1 MKKFCLTLLLLV
13 PAMIASAVGPIRAWN
28 DMLDDFIENFNEVNP
43 TLDAIY
49 TDAGLDYFGWG
60 AYFDPETG
68 NVVMEA
74 ELFNFD
80 DLDNVTDDLMQ
91 QAKSIA
97 LAHLQNS
104 YRKNS
109 RIQSIVN
116 EFGKRGTDID
126 IMFSANNSNNQKV
139 KKKVSFTP
147 SQIKGG
153 R

>member
-28 DMLDDFIENFNEVNP
+28 DMLDDFIANFNEINP

-49 TDAGLDYFGWG
+49 TGAGLDYFGWT
-60 AYFDPETG
+60 YFDPETG

-74 ELFNFD
+74 QLFDIN
-80 DLDNVTDDLMQ
+80 DLDNVDDELME
-91 QAKSIA
+91 QAKGIA
-97 LAHLQNS
+97 LSHLQNS
-104 YRKNS
+104 YKKSS

-126 IMFSANNSNNQKV
+126 IMFSANNQNDQKI

>member
-28 DMLDDFIENFNEVNP
+28 DMLDDFIANFNEINP

-49 TDAGLDYFGWG
+49 TGAGLDYFGWT
-60 AYFDPETG
+60 YFDPETG

-74 ELFNFD
+74 QLFDIN
-80 DLDNVTDDLMQ
+80 DLDNVDDELME
-91 QAKSIA
+91 QAKGIA
-97 LAHLQNS
+97 LNHLQNS
-104 YRKNS
+104 YKKSS

-126 IMFSANNSNNQKV
+126 IMFSANNQNDQKI